1 MKFKHD
7 KTKTT
12 KILMYA
18 HNPGGGGRGSYI
30 FRILGSENSGMWG
43 FKNRKIYI
51 SVTDVLVHFRI
62 AKLKGFKR

>member
-18 HNPGGGGRGSYI
+18 HNPGGGEGVIHFQDFGDRK
-30 FRILGSENSGMWG
+30 FRYVGIYY
-43 FKNRKIYI
+43 RKIYI
-51 SVTDVLVHFRI
+51 SVRDVLVHFRI
-62 AKLKGFKR
+62 TKLKGFIR